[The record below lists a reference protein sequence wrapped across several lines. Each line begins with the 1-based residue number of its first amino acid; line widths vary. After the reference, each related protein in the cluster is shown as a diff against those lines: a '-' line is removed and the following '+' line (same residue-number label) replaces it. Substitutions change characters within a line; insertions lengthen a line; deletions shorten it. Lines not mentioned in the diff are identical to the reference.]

1 MAHGYL
7 RDYDEGW
14 DRQANRSGEDR
25 HSRPDSDGRS
35 DRNRDFM
42 FGGRD
47 RHRGGGYFG
56 RDDDE
61 ARQRFGEDDRQW
73 RGTHGNR
80 WSSSDWQR
88 SGEDEWR
95 RGRSAFTSSEP
106 ERSRSNFSSR
116 QDDHYRS
123 WRDKQME
130 ALDRDYADYCREREQ
145 QFHQHFDS
153 WRSQRRGNNPGPLR
167 TGMAQTGQ
175 SHDPSGTLEL
185 TNEATENAEPK
196 ADPMDAA
203 TLGTNSSSGGRP

>member
-14 DRQANRSGEDR
+14 DRRDDRS
-25 HSRPDSDGRS
+25 SRNEPRQRQLSGAERTD
-35 DRNRDFM
+35 RDFM
-42 FGGRD
+42 FGETGGNRD
-47 RHRGGGYFG
+47 RGFFG
-56 RDDDE
+56 REDDE
-61 ARQRFGEDDRQW
+61 ARGRFGEDDRQW
-73 RGTHGNR
+73 RGTHQNR
-80 WSSSDWQR
+80 WSSSDWQG

-95 RGRSAFTSSEP
+95 RGRSAFTSRGSY
-106 ERSRSNFSSR
+106 ERSPSNFSSR

-145 QFHQHFDS
+145 QFHQDFDS
-153 WRSQRRGNNPGPLR
+153 WRTQRGNNPGPLR

-185 TNEATENAEPK
+185 TNEATENAEPQ

-203 TLGTNSSSGGRP
+203 TLGTNSGSGGRR